1 MAKIKNSDEQEISS
15 FIKILVG
22 VVIVIAGIWLITNH
36 INKDKNSELNNTK
49 GAVDYNLILVGSI
62 FNRPETEYYVLAF
75 DSKDNNGVI
84 YNSYL
89 SSYQAKEK
97 SLRIYYIN
105 LDNEFNK
112 DYYSEKGNPGA
123 KSLTELKLSNPT
135 LIKIKDKKIVKYVE
149 GKDNIKSE
157 LGI

>member
-1 MAKIKNSDEQEISS
+1 MAKIKSNDEQEISS
-15 FIKILVG
+15 FIKILIG

-36 INKDKNSELNNTK
+36 INKDKNSDLNNTK
-49 GAVDYNLILVGSI
+49 GTVDYNLIVVGSI

-75 DSKDNNGVI
+75 DSKDNNAVV
-84 YNSYL
+84 YNSFL
-89 SSYQAKEK
+89 NSYQAKEK
-97 SLRIYYIN
+97 ALRIYYIN

-112 DYYSEKGNPGA
+112 DYYSEKGNSNA
-123 KSLTELKLSNPT
+123 KSLEELKISNPT
-135 LIKIKDKKIVKYVE
+135 LIKIKDKNIVKYVE